1 MNSGKGT
8 EMKIKVVNILDGIE
22 ELGEE
27 VLKADLSYFVSE
39 KNPEIE
45 EFIREKAIEF
55 AKRKL
60 SITYLINDATDGVI
74 LGYFTLAHKSVILSG
89 EGLSKTF
96 QKKLAVFSRL
106 DKDTG
111 NYVVSAFLL
120 AQLGKNYAVEP
131 DRRMSGK
138 QMMEL
143 VNNVLLDV
151 QRRIG
156 GRVLYLDCEDNPKL
170 KNFYFSENFKE
181 FTDRFSSE
189 DKRKYIQFMR
199 FL

>member
-1 MNSGKGT
+1 M
-8 EMKIKVVNILDGIE
+8 
-22 ELGEE
+22 
-27 VLKADLSYFVSE
+27 
-39 KNPEIE
+39 
-45 EFIREKAIEF
+45 
-55 AKRKL
+55 
-60 SITYLINDATDGVI
+60 INDATDGVI

>member
-1 MNSGKGT
+1 MNIGVT
-8 EMKIKVVNILDGIE
+8 NILD
-22 ELGEE
+22 ELELSGEAN
-27 VLKADLSYFVSE
+27 LRKDLSLFLCE

-45 EFIREKAIEF
+45 EFIREKAIDF

-60 SITYLINDATDGVI
+60 SITYLILDTDSGVI
-74 LGYFTLAHKSVILSG
+74 LGYFTLTHKSVILNG

-96 QKKLAVFSRL
+96 QKRLAAFSRL

-120 AQLGKNYAVEP
+120 AQLGKNYAVEASG
-131 DRRMSGK
+131 RISGK
-138 QMMEL
+138 KMMKF
-143 VNNVLLDV
+143 VNDILLDI

-156 GRVLYLDCEDNPKL
+156 GGVLYLDCEDNPKL
-170 KNFYFSENFKE
+170 KNFYASENFKE
-181 FTDRFSSE
+181 FADRFSSE
-189 DKRKYIQFMR
+189 DERKYIQFMR